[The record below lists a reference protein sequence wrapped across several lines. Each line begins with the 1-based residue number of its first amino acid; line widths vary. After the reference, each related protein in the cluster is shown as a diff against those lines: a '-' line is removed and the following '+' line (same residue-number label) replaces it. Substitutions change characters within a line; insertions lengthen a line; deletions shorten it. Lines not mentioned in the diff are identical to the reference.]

1 LISSLAGLGLV
12 IFLDYK
18 DGFTVWLLVEMVVAV
33 PAGGY
38 SAIFLVGTVIV
49 RRKYRR
55 ETEQMDE
62 ELEGEPGA
70 PQIPEVERVTSLKE
84 DLLPRSEGFSDI

>member
-1 LISSLAGLGLV
+1 MSSLAGLALV
-12 IFLDYK
+12 IFLVYK
-18 DGFTVWLLVEMVVAV
+18 DGLTVWLLVEMVAAV
-33 PAGGY
+33 LAGGY

-55 ETEQMDE
+55 EMEQMDE
-62 ELEGEPGA
+62 GLEGETGTPR
-70 PQIPEVERVTSLKE
+70 IPEVERVTSLKE